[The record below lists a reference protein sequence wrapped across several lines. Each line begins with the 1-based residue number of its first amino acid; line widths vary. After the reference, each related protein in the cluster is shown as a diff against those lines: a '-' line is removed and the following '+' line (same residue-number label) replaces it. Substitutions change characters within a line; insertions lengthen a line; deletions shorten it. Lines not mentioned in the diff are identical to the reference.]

1 MGEVVRPTA
10 RHDENKADLLALPR
24 KSEKLD
30 TEGLQQENAQLRKL
44 VVELSKLVVKVVVDH
59 H

>member
-10 RHDENKADLLALPR
+10 RHDESEADLLALPR
-24 KSEKLD
+24 NSEKLD
-30 TEGLQQENAQLRKL
+30 TEALQQENAQLRKL
-44 VVELSKLVVKVVVDH
+44 AVELSRIVVKVVVDH